1 MILMIDLKKIH
12 VNVFF
17 LQATIDVM
25 GRILE
30 RDAEMRKV
38 IRDIYDSVLAMLDM
52 KNFERNLG
60 SEMTKEYNGYIGT
73 VKSYRKQLER
83 THCPIVV
90 AGKDGLTDNERY

>member
-1 MILMIDLKKIH
+1 MIDLKKIH

-52 KNFERNLG
+52 KNFEKNLG

-73 VKSYRKQLER
+73 VKGYRKQLER
-83 THCPIVV
+83 THSPIVV
-90 AGKDGLTDNERY
+90 AGKNGWMD

>member
-1 MILMIDLKKIH
+1 ML
-12 VNVFF
+12 F

-38 IRDIYDSVLAMLDM
+38 ISEIYDSVLAMLTM
-52 KNFERNLG
+52 ENFEKNLG
-60 SEMTKEYNGYIGT
+60 SEMTKEYNEYIRT
-73 VKSYRKQLER
+73 VDKYRKQLER

-90 AGKDGLTDNERY
+90 AGK